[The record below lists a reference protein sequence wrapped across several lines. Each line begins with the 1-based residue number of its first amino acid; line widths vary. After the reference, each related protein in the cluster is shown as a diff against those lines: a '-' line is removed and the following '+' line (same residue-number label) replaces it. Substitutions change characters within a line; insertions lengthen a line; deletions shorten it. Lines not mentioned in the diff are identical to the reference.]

1 MSAQPGAAALAAE
14 PLRSASDVVRLF
26 EALAAAEPSR
36 RRPPDALAL
45 QPSRELLARIGD
57 PQRAL
62 RCIHIAGSK
71 GKGSTALLCEAILGA
86 ADLRVGTFTSPH
98 LERWTERYRVGG
110 REVDEG
116 NKGEF
121 VAAAEHVRPHL
132 AALLGATHPPG
143 CFDFATAI
151 AFSLFAHAGVD
162 VAVIEVGLGGRLDP
176 TNVVHPLVSCITS
189 IELEHT
195 DRLGNTL
202 AAIAVE
208 KAGIIKPWVPVVIG
222 DLPREA
228 VAVVEA
234 QATRCAAPLHRLGI
248 EFAADVTRASAEGIA
263 VHLDWG
269 PLALDLTMPVLGP
282 HLAGNAAL
290 ALACIRQAD
299 LLPVAQL
306 ADAARR
312 GLARAELPGRTEILG
327 RSPWVV
333 ADGAHTE
340 SSARALMRSLDVL
353 DCRERHMVVSISS
366 GKDLAA
372 LLPIL
377 AAKASSFVATRADR
391 QRSLEPGAI
400 ANWVRNHFPGIP
412 VRVVDDPVEAV
423 TTTLVHV
430 PDDSLMCVTG
440 SVYAAGAARAALALP
455 AVERHGPGNLS

>member
-1 MSAQPGAAALAAE
+1 MSAQPGAVSLAAA
-14 PLRSASDVVRLF
+14 PLRSTSDVVRLF

-45 QPSRELLARIGD
+45 QPARELLARIGS
-57 PQRAL
+57 PQQAL

-98 LERWTERYRVGG
+98 LQRWTERYRVGG
-110 REVDEG
+110 REVGEA
-116 NKGEF
+116 EF
-121 VAAAEHVRPHL
+121 VAAAERVRPHL

-143 CFDFATAI
+143 CFDFATAL

-202 AAIAVE
+202 AAIAGE
-208 KAGIIKPWVPVVIG
+208 KAGIVKPWVPVVIG

-228 VAVVEA
+228 VAVVET

-248 EFAADVTRASAEGIA
+248 EFAAAVTRTSAEGMA
-263 VHLDWG
+263 VHLDCG

-290 ALACIRQAD
+290 ALACIRHAD

-312 GLARAELPGRTEILG
+312 GLARAVLPGRTEILG

-340 SSARALMRSLDVL
+340 SSARALMRALDVL

-366 GKDLAA
+366 GKDLAI

-377 AAKASSFVATRADR
+377 AANASSFVATRADR

-400 ANWVRNHFPGIP
+400 ADWVRQRYPDLP
-412 VRVVDDPVEAV
+412 VRIIEDPQQAV
-423 TTTLVHV
+423 RDTLIDLP
-430 PDDSLMCVTG
+430 PDALMCVTG
-440 SVYAAGAARAALALP
+440 SVYAAGAARAVLA
-455 AVERHGPGNLS
+455 A

>member
-1 MSAQPGAAALAAE
+1 MSAQPSVAALAAE
-14 PLRSASDVVRLF
+14 PLRSTGDVVRLF
-26 EALAAAEPSR
+26 EALAAAEPFR

-45 QPSRELLARIGD
+45 QPAGELFARIGD
-57 PQRAL
+57 PQRTL

-98 LERWTERYRVGG
+98 LQRWTERYRIGG
-110 REVDEG
+110 REVGEGDEG
-116 NKGEF
+116 EL
-121 VAAAEHVRPHL
+121 VAAAERVRPHL
-132 AALLGATHPPG
+132 AALLGAPHPPG

-151 AFSLFAHAGVD
+151 AFSLFEHARVD

-202 AAIAVE
+202 AAIAGE

-228 VAVVEA
+228 VAVVEERT
-234 QATRCAAPLHRLGI
+234 TRCAAPLHRLGI
-248 EFAADVTRASAEGIA
+248 EFAAEVKRTSAEGMA
-263 VHLDWG
+263 VHLDCG

-290 ALACIRQAD
+290 ALACIRHAD
-299 LLPVAQL
+299 LLPIAQL

-312 GLARAELPGRTEILG
+312 GLARAVLPGRTEILR

-340 SSARALMRSLDVL
+340 TSARALMRSLEVL

-366 GKDLAA
+366 GKDLAT

-377 AAKASSFVATRADR
+377 ASKASSLVATRADR
-391 QRSLEPGAI
+391 QRSLEPVAI
-400 ANWVRNHFPGIP
+400 ADWVRQRFPDLP
-412 VRVVDDPVEAV
+412 VRVIEDPEQAV
-423 TTTLVHV
+423 RDTLIDL
-430 PDDSLMCVTG
+430 PPDSLMCVTG
-440 SVYAAGAARAALALP
+440 SVYAAGAARAVLVA
-455 AVERHGPGNLS
+455 